1 MYNAEGFYVDKFY
14 VIGSIPLEVTEN
26 VVVDGKYATEEGH
39 IIRVNKI
46 ENDSIEFDIIQ
57 GSELVYGELIT
68 SLNVKLLK
76 LFWTLMKNNYQ
87 RGMFYED

>member
-1 MYNAEGFYVDKFY
+1 MSNNEEFYIDEFYV
-14 VIGSIPLEVTEN
+14 VGSIPLERVDDIII
-26 VVVDGKYATEEGH
+26 DGKYATKEGH

-46 ENDSIEFDIIQ
+46 TNDSTEFDIIQ
-57 GSELVYGELIT
+57 GSELVPGELIT
-68 SLNVKLLK
+68 KLNAKLLK